1 QHFYEDGKLRS
12 EENYKNYQ
20 LHGAQTTY
28 YLTGKKQT
36 EIIYENGRKISAK
49 SWTKTGKLIPEPTKP
64 DPTFEVPAKDEIF
77 ELMPWERIVEAPI
90 EEESLFVIVE
100 QMPEFPGGQ
109 AAMFEFFKNNIQ
121 YPKAA
126 IEAGVQGTVYVSMII
141 KSNCKIDDAKII
153 KSIPQ
158 LDAEALRLIKLMPD
172 WIPGKQRGKPVDVKI
187 NLPVKFII
195 Q

>member
-1 QHFYEDGKLRS
+1 
-12 EENYKNYQ
+12 
-20 LHGAQTTY
+20 
-28 YLTGKKQT
+28 
-36 EIIYENGRKISAK
+36 
-49 SWTKTGKLIPEPTKP
+49 
-64 DPTFEVPAKDEIF
+64 
-77 ELMPWERIVEAPI
+77 MPWERIVEAPI